1 MSSKLVANNS
11 QSCIGIVVIGRN
23 EGERLRRCLDSTVA
37 AGRHIV
43 YVDSG
48 STDGSLALAMAKGA
62 VVLPLDMTTPFCA
75 ARARN
80 EGYRQLTQLDD
91 GLRYVQFVDADCEL
105 DANWLPQ
112 ALAALEKRT
121 DVAAVAGWLRERAPE
136 ASIYNRIAELEWNQS
151 SPGPVDAVGGI
162 FLIRRDAFDS
172 VEGFNATIPA
182 GEEPELCQRL
192 IHKGWKLLRLDYEM
206 ARHDLA
212 MMRFSQWWRRM
223 GRAGYGS
230 MDVAY
235 RFGVGRFSNNV
246 WRVLG
251 WSGWMATT
259 VIAALVAIITQSTAL
274 AALAIAMFA
283 IWPVRVIR
291 IALRTRAKGH
301 PWSVA
306 LPYAF
311 LMAICFLPQGWG
323 QLRYLADRLLN
334 RSLRLL
340 EYKSG

>member
-1 MSSKLVANNS
+1 
-11 QSCIGIVVIGRN
+11 
-23 EGERLRRCLDSTVA
+23 
-37 AGRHIV
+37 
-43 YVDSG
+43 
-48 STDGSLALAMAKGA
+48 
-62 VVLPLDMTTPFCA
+62 MTTPFCA

-80 EGYRQLTQLDD
+80 EGYRQLVDLEH
-91 GLRYVQFVDADCEL
+91 GLRYVQFIDADCEL

-112 ALAALEKRT
+112 ALKALEKQP
-121 DVAAVAGWLRERAPE
+121 DWAAVAGWLRERAPE

-151 SPGPVDAVGGI
+151 RPGPVDAVGGI

-172 VEGFNATIPA
+172 VGGFDATIPA

-223 GRAGYGS
+223 VRAGYGS

-251 WSGWMATT
+251 WNGWLAAT
-259 VIAALVAIITQSTAL
+259 VIAALLAAASTSTAL
-274 AALAIAMFA
+274 AMLAMAMFA
-283 IWPVRVIR
+283 IWPVRMIR
-291 IALRTRAKGH
+291 IAFRTRAKGH

-306 LPYAF
+306 LPYAI
-311 LMAICFLPQGWG
+311 LMAICHLPQGWG